1 MIDFLLGAALAG
13 LVVRG
18 WVRGLVRELLDLVGL
33 VLGAAIAFRLSG
45 PIGDFVTDR
54 FGVTSEWARLG
65 AGVLLFVGVGLALG
79 LVARALSRVMELP
92 GLNLTNRVGGA
103 GFAAAWGVLLLT
115 IVVAVAGV
123 LPVGGLDDTLAESRI
138 VGALTG
144 PESLPSRIL
153 ATVAGRPI
161 AEVISALEDLVGG
174 RRVLV
179 DGDERVKLE
188 PVEPADYALDR
199 GSAEEVFGFINEVRL
214 GAGINPL
221 PWSEELAVVAAL
233 HAEEMYRNGYLSH
246 VSPVTGRVAD
256 RVAAAGIGLAST
268 AENIGLAA
276 TTRAVHEEM
285 VGSVPH
291 RARMLSGA
299 VDRVGVATVAGPYG
313 IIVVEVFGG

>member
-13 LVVRG
+13 LMVRG

-33 VLGAAIAFRLSG
+33 VLGAAVAFRLSG

-65 AGVLLFVGVGLALG
+65 AGLLLFAGVGLALS

-92 GLNLTNRVGGA
+92 GLNLANRIGGA
-103 GFAAAWGVLLLT
+103 AFAAAWGVLLLT

-138 VGALTG
+138 VGVLTG
-144 PESLPSRIL
+144 PESLPSMVL

-179 DGDERVKLE
+179 DGDERVELE
-188 PVEPADYALDR
+188 PVEPADYAIDR

-214 GAGINPL
+214 GAGMNPL
-221 PWSEELAVVAAL
+221 PWSEELAAVAAA
-233 HAEEMYRNGYLSH
+233 HAEEMYRDGYLSA
-246 VSPVTGRVAD
+246 VSPVTGQAPD
-256 RVAAAGIGLAST
+256 RVAAAGIGLASVS
-268 AENIGLAA
+268 ENIGLAA

-291 RARMLSGA
+291 RARMISGA

-313 IIVVEVFGG
+313 IIVVEMFGG

>member
-1 MIDFLLGAALAG
+1 
-13 LVVRG
+13 
-18 WVRGLVRELLDLVGL
+18 
-33 VLGAAIAFRLSG
+33 
-45 PIGDFVTDR
+45 
-54 FGVTSEWARLG
+54 
-65 AGVLLFVGVGLALG
+65 
-79 LVARALSRVMELP
+79 
-92 GLNLTNRVGGA
+92 
-103 GFAAAWGVLLLT
+103 VLLLT

-123 LPVGGLDDTLAESRI
+123 LPVGGLGDTLDESRI

-144 PESLPSRIL
+144 PDSLPSRVL

-179 DGDERVKLE
+179 DGDERVELE

-199 GSAEEVFGFINEVRL
+199 GSAEEIYSFVNDVRL
-214 GAGINPL
+214 EAGMNPL
-221 PWSEELAVVAAL
+221 PWSEELAAVAAN
-233 HAEEMYRNGYLSH
+233 HAEEMYRNGYLSA

-256 RVAAAGIGLAST
+256 RVAVAGIGLASV

-285 VGSVPH
+285 VASVPH
-291 RARMLSGA
+291 RARMISGA
-299 VDRVGVATVAGPYG
+299 VDRVGVAAVAGPYG

>member
-33 VLGAAIAFRLSG
+33 VLGAAVAFRLSG

-65 AGVLLFVGVGLALG
+65 AGLLLFAGVGLALS

-92 GLNLTNRVGGA
+92 GLNLANRIGGA
-103 GFAAAWGVLLLT
+103 AFAAAWGVLLLT

-144 PESLPSRIL
+144 PESLPSMVL

-179 DGDERVKLE
+179 DGDERVELE
-188 PVEPADYALDR
+188 PVEPADYAIDR
-199 GSAEEVFGFINEVRL
+199 GSAEEIFGFINEVRL
-214 GAGINPL
+214 EAGMNPL
-221 PWSEELAVVAAL
+221 PWSEELAAVAAA
-233 HAEEMYRNGYLSH
+233 HAEEMYRNGYLSA
-246 VSPVTGRVAD
+246 VSPVTGRAPD
-256 RVAAAGIGLAST
+256 RVAAAGIGLASVS
-268 AENIGLAA
+268 ENIGLAA

-291 RARMLSGA
+291 RARMISGA

-313 IIVVEVFGG
+313 IIVVEMFGG

>member
-33 VLGAAIAFRLSG
+33 VLGAAVAFRLSG

-65 AGVLLFVGVGLALG
+65 AALLLFAGVGFALS

-92 GLNLTNRVGGA
+92 GLNLANRVGGA
-103 GFAAAWGVLLLT
+103 ALAGAWGVLLLT

-144 PESLPSRIL
+144 PDSLPSRVL
-153 ATVAGRPI
+153 AKVAGRPI

-179 DGDERVKLE
+179 DGDERVELA

-199 GSAEEVFGFINEVRL
+199 GSAEEVHGFLNEVRL
-214 GAGINPL
+214 EAGMDPL
-221 PWSEELAVVAAL
+221 PWSEELAAVAAS
-233 HAEEMYRNGYLSH
+233 HAEEMYRDGYLSA

-256 RVAAAGIGLAST
+256 RVAAAGIGLASVT
-268 AENIGLAA
+268 ENIGLAA
-276 TTRAVHEEM
+276 TIRAVHEEM
-285 VGSVPH
+285 IESLPH
-291 RARMLSGA
+291 RARMISGA
-299 VDRVGVATVAGPYG
+299 VDRVGVAAVAGPYG
-313 IIVVEVFGG
+313 MIVVEVFGG

>member
-1 MIDFLLGAALAG
+1 MIDVLLGAALAG
-13 LVVRG
+13 LIVRG

-33 VLGAAIAFRLSG
+33 VLGAAVAFRLSG

-65 AGVLLFVGVGLALG
+65 AALLLFAGVGLALS

-92 GLNLTNRVGGA
+92 GLNLANRVGGA
-103 GFAAAWGVLLLT
+103 GFAAAWGILLLT
-115 IVVAVAGV
+115 ILVAVAGV

-144 PESLPSRIL
+144 PDSLPSRVL

-161 AEVISALEDLVGG
+161 AEVISALEELVGG

-179 DGDERVKLE
+179 DGDERVELE
-188 PVEPADYALDR
+188 PVEPADYAVDR
-199 GSAEEVFGFINEVRL
+199 GSAEEVLGFINEVRL
-214 GAGINPL
+214 EAGMNPL

-233 HAEEMYRNGYLSH
+233 HAEEMYRDGYLSH
-246 VSPVTGRVAD
+246 VSLVTGRVTD
-256 RVAAAGIGLAST
+256 RVAAAGIGLVSV

-285 VGSVPH
+285 VDSVPH
-291 RARMLSGA
+291 RARMISGA